1 MDAVHGERAENEV
14 VQREEADFG
23 GNHGI
28 ALILLAVAIVFA
40 PAAMERFGFR
50 GFVALYVVATLA
62 WLPLRRVS
70 IPLGP
75 TLILA
80 LALRAMFLVP
90 EPALSG
96 DVYRYLSDGRQLIS
110 RHNPYT
116 YTPDD
121 PRINHPEIRSIY
133 PPLAQL
139 LFAPLEAPYLAASG
153 HANGG
158 AALVVWKLILIAGD
172 LGAIIL
178 LHRYGVAF
186 AFATCPIVIFE
197 GVWSGHIDALAAV
210 FLALALARRSGFFAG
225 VSAGLKIIPLAA
237 IPALFGRKRPPFS
250 FLFAFFVPFLFFLGG
265 PIMPGFRDYATRW
278 IFNSPLY
285 DVLRAI
291 VEHIPAKEMWTRC
304 PLRFEAISDIVY
316 RHLYPDFLTRAVLAA
331 IAITGILLARRVTT
345 AIGVLLLCSP
355 AIHPWYWL
363 TLIPA
368 ALMEGSESGA
378 PPLPSGPPASRR
390 LAQRR
395 LGAVN
400 GRWLWLAFALSA
412 PFSYLLYA
420 GDAPL
425 LVSAL
430 CYGIPLVTLWRD

>member
-1 MDAVHGERAENEV
+1 
-14 VQREEADFG
+14 
-23 GNHGI
+23 
-28 ALILLAVAIVFA
+28 
-40 PAAMERFGFR
+40 MERFSFR

-75 TLILA
+75 TLIVG
-80 LALRAMFLVP
+80 LALRALFLVP

-133 PPLAQL
+133 PPLAEL
-139 LFAPLEAPYLAASG
+139 LFAQLEAPHLAATG
-153 HANGG
+153 HVNGE
-158 AALVVWKLILIAGD
+158 AALLVWKLILIAGD
-172 LGAIIL
+172 LAAIVL
-178 LHRYGVAF
+178 LRRYGVAF

-197 GVWSGHIDALAAV
+197 GVWNGHIDALAAV

-225 VSAGLKIIPLAA
+225 ISAGLKIIPLAA
-237 IPALFGRKRPPFS
+237 VPALFGRKRPPFS

-265 PIMPGFRDYATRW
+265 PIMPGFHDYATRW
-278 IFNSPLY
+278 VFNSPLY

-291 VEHIPAKEMWTRC
+291 VEHIPVKEIWTHC

-316 RHLYPDFLTRAVLAA
+316 RHLYPDFLTRAMLAA
-331 IAITGILLARRVTT
+331 IAIAGILLARRVTT
-345 AIGVLLLCSP
+345 GIGVLLLCSP

-363 TLIPA
+363 TLIPT
-368 ALMEGSESGA
+368 ALMEGSEHRSTSLSPTLA
-378 PPLPSGPPASRR
+378 EPPSPGEQPASNELPGSNRPPAFRR
-390 LAQRR
+390 LAQRL
-395 LGAVN
+395 LGAGN
-400 GRWLWLAFALSA
+400 GRWLWLAFALCA
-412 PFSYLLYA
+412 PFSYLLYS